1 MLSVMALLWRL
12 VTGGGVDFELNGEV
26 NMTEPGEL
34 RPPAGL
40 RTSRRH
46 TAEGVVGDRLTIRR
60 LQRRAWKRRSG
71 DAGYPFGHRKHNKEV
86 RSDRWER
93 WRWEL
98 NVGGRGSWV
107 PGLMVWWRA
116 SEYAGRAQRFSTES

>member
-1 MLSVMALLWRL
+1 MLSIMALLWRL
-12 VTGGGVDFELNGEV
+12 VTGGTPRS
-26 NMTEPGEL
+26 MSEPAGEL

-71 DAGYPFGHRKHNKEV
+71 DAGYPFGHRKSNKEV
-86 RSDRWER
+86 RSDGWGLG
-93 WRWEL
+93 WRGIVNNE
-98 NVGGRGSWV
+98 G
-107 PGLMVWWRA
+107 
-116 SEYAGRAQRFSTES
+116 